1 MMSGAPGNAWHL
13 RGPLAGLGWIAIV
26 LQIVIFAA
34 PLLLVLW
41 LSLLATPSPPAGP
54 ALMDLSLTAWTS
66 LLGSPEAREAV
77 LNSLFL
83 GALTAV
89 ATTFL
94 AIPIA
99 YLIAIRGR
107 FLGRLALG
115 FVVIMWFFD
124 PGMRILGWMQTF
136 KDLALADFMPTT
148 LISGF
153 SGELIASI
161 HAWSPPAIIV
171 LAVGFARVDRA
182 LIEAAREC
190 GATSFTLLRR
200 LFWPLCRPAALLTI
214 AIVFCGSIGSFLE
227 PRLLGTGEY
236 QQASEWLQRAL
247 ESETGW
253 PYAAA
258 MLLLMLIC
266 ATLPLILF
274 VATAGRRR
282 KVDR

>member
-1 MMSGAPGNAWHL
+1 MMSAAPANAWRV
-13 RGPLAGLGWIAIV
+13 RGPLAGLGWVAIT
-26 LQIVIFAA
+26 LQIAIFAA
-34 PLLLVLW
+34 PMLLVLW
-41 LSLLATPSPPAGP
+41 LSLLATPSQPTGP
-54 ALMDLSLTAWTS
+54 ALTDLSLTAWTS

-77 LNSLFL
+77 FNSLFL
-83 GALTAV
+83 GALTAF
-89 ATTFL
+89 ATTIL

-107 FLGRLALG
+107 FLGRLVLG

-136 KDLALADFMPTT
+136 KDLALVDFMPTT

-153 SGELIASI
+153 CGELIASI
-161 HAWSPPAIIV
+161 HAWLPPAIIA
-171 LAVGFARVDRA
+171 LAIGFAQIDRA

-200 LFWPLCRPAALLTI
+200 LLWPLCRPAALLTST
-214 AIVFCGSIGSFLE
+214 IVFCGSIGSFLE
-227 PRLLGTGEY
+227 PRLLGTGEF

-266 ATLPLILF
+266 ATIPLILF
-274 VATAGRRR
+274 VATASRRR
-282 KVDR
+282 KVET

>member
-13 RGPLAGLGWIAIV
+13 RGPLAGLGWIAIA
-26 LQIVIFAA
+26 LQIIIFAA

-41 LSLLATPSPPAGP
+41 LSLLATPSQPADP

-77 LNSLFL
+77 LNSLLL
-83 GALTAV
+83 GALTAL
-89 ATTFL
+89 ATTLL
-94 AIPIA
+94 AVPIA

-107 FLGRLALG
+107 FLGRLALA

-136 KDLALADFMPTT
+136 KDLALVDFMLTT

-153 SGELIASI
+153 CGELIASI
-161 HAWSPPAIIV
+161 HAWLPPAIIV
-171 LAVGFARVDRA
+171 LAVGFAGVDRA
-182 LIEAAREC
+182 VIEAAREC
-190 GATSFTLLRR
+190 GANSFTLLRR
-200 LFWPLCRPAALLTI
+200 LLWPLCRRVALLTI

-227 PRLLGTGEY
+227 PRLLGTGEF

-266 ATLPLILF
+266 ATLPLILL
-274 VATAGRRR
+274 VAAAGRRH
-282 KVDR
+282 KVGR

>member
-1 MMSGAPGNAWHL
+1 MMSAAPGNAWHL
-13 RGPLAGLGWIAIV
+13 RGPLAGLGWIGIV

-77 LNSLFL
+77 LNSLIL

-94 AIPIA
+94 AVPIA

-115 FVVIMWFFD
+115 FTVLMWFFD

-136 KDLALADFMPTT
+136 KDLALANFMPTT

-200 LFWPLCRPAALLTI
+200 LFWPLCRPGALLTI

>member
-1 MMSGAPGNAWHL
+1 MMSAAPANAWRV
-13 RGPLAGLGWIAIV
+13 RGPLAGLGWVAIT

-41 LSLLATPSPPAGP
+41 LSLLATPPQPTGP

-77 LNSLFL
+77 LNSLLL
-83 GALTAV
+83 GALTAL
-89 ATTFL
+89 ATTIL

-115 FVVIMWFFD
+115 FVVIMWFID

-153 SGELIASI
+153 SGELIASF
-161 HAWSPPAIIV
+161 HAWLPPAIIV
-171 LAVGFARVDRA
+171 LAVGFAQVDRA

-190 GATSFTLLRR
+190 GATSFTLLWR
-200 LFWPLCRPAALLTI
+200 LLWPLCRPAALLTT
-214 AIVFCGSIGSFLE
+214 AIIFCGSVGSFLE
-227 PRLLGTGEY
+227 PRLLGTGEF

-266 ATLPLILF
+266 ATLPLIVF

-282 KVDR
+282 KVGA

>member
-1 MMSGAPGNAWHL
+1 MMSAASGNARHL
-13 RGPLAGLGWIAIV
+13 RGPLLGLGWAAIA
-26 LQIVIFAA
+26 LQIVIVAA

-41 LSLLATPSPPAGP
+41 LSLLAMPSQSAGP
-54 ALMDLSLTAWTS
+54 SLMDLSPTAWTS

-77 LNSLFL
+77 LNSLFF
-83 GALTAV
+83 GVITALT
-89 ATTFL
+89 TTSL

-99 YLIAIRGR
+99 YLIGIRGR

-124 PGMRILGWMQTF
+124 PGMRILGWMRTF
-136 KDLALADFMPTT
+136 KDLASADFMPTA

-161 HAWSPPAIIV
+161 HAWLPPAIIA
-171 LAVGFARVDRA
+171 LAFGFAQIDRA

-200 LFWPLCRPAALLTI
+200 LLWPLCRPAAFLTT
-214 AIVFCGSIGSFLE
+214 AIVFCGSVGSFLE
-227 PRLLGTGEY
+227 PRLLGTGEF

-266 ATLPLILF
+266 ATIPLFLF
-274 VATAGRRR
+274 VAAAGRRQ
-282 KVDR
+282 KAGP